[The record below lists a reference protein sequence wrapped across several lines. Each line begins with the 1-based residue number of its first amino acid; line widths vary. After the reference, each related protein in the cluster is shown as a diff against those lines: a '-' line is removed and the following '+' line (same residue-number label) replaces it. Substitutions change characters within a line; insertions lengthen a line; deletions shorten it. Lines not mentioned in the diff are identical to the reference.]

1 MKQKQPGKMLK
12 LEPGN
17 IYGNTFGAELP
28 NCENVDQILPDK
40 RRRRRRAWMMMVMV
54 MVVDQN
60 PELCD
65 VSVTEAYRNR
75 SEFKQ
80 VQSQF
85 NEIKEMAMG

>member
-1 MKQKQPGKMLK
+1 
-12 LEPGN
+12 
-17 IYGNTFGAELP
+17 
-28 NCENVDQILPDK
+28 
-40 RRRRRRAWMMMVMV
+40 MMVMV